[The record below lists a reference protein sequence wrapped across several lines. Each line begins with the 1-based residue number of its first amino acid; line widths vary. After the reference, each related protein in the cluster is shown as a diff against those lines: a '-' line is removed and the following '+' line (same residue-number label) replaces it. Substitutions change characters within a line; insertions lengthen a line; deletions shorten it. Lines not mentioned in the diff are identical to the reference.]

1 MLNNPECW
9 KDLRPRY
16 EEDRPRRMLALDG
29 GGIRGLLTLGILER
43 IEALLA
49 GNSGRKLCDYFDY
62 IAGTSTGAIIAAGLA
77 RGMTISQLVDF
88 YRSSGKQMF
97 EHSSLIERIKYF
109 YTADPLKT
117 KLQEVFGRQTNLEPN
132 NLKCLLLVVTKNVT
146 TDSPWPISS
155 NPEAK
160 YNELGRKDCNLKIPL
175 WQLVRASTAAPV
187 FFPPEILQW
196 DPNDPSKT
204 FVFVDGG
211 VTPYNNPAFLLY
223 RMATEPAY
231 RLSWKTGEKNLLLI
245 SVGTGAAEA
254 LGATAAAPN
263 RNIVST
269 VTGLPGELMY
279 GIQIDQDINCRT
291 VGRCTHGAHLDR
303 EILDLVP
310 RQAVA
315 GWTMEQQYAAPE
327 IPLSTDLGRRFLYA
341 RYNADLS
348 RQGLDSLGFTQ
359 ADAASIQKMDAVE
372 NIETLLEI
380 GRAAG
385 TSVRPAH
392 FGGFL

>member
-1 MLNNPECW
+1 
-9 KDLRPRY
+9 
-16 EEDRPRRMLALDG
+16 MLALDG
-29 GGIRGLLTLGILER
+29 GGIRGLLTLGILEK
-43 IEALLA
+43 IESLVA

-77 RGMTISQLVDF
+77 RGMTTAQLVDF
-88 YRSSGKQMF
+88 YRSSGKEMF
-97 EHSSLIERIKYF
+97 EHSRLVERIKYF
-109 YTADPLKT
+109 YTADPLKAQ
-117 KLQEVFGRQTNLEPN
+117 LQNVFGKETNLEPD

-155 NPEAK
+155 NPDAK
-160 YNELGRKDCNLKIPL
+160 YNDLSRKDCNLKIPL

-196 DPNDPSKT
+196 DANDPSKT

-231 RLSWKTGEKNLLLI
+231 RLKWETGEMNLLLVSI
-245 SVGTGAAEA
+245 GTGAAES

-269 VTGLPGELMY
+269 VSGLPGELMY
-279 GIQIDQDINCRT
+279 GIQVDQDINCRT
-291 VGRCTHGAHLDR
+291 VGRCTHGAPLDR

-310 RQAVA
+310 RQPIA
-315 GWTMEQQYAAPE
+315 GGTMEQQYAAPE

-348 RQGLDSLGFTQ
+348 RKGLDSLGF
-359 ADAASIQKMDAVE
+359 ANVDPASIQKMDAVE
-372 NIETLLEI
+372 NIEPLLAI

-385 TSVRPAH
+385 ASVRVEH
-392 FGGFL
+392 FGSFL